1 MATDFAQRL
10 ATLRKERGLSQKEV
24 AISLGVSQ
32 ALLSHYE
39 KGVRECG
46 LDFVVRCADYFGV
59 TTDYLLGKHPTRF
72 GLQPDG
78 DDPNADEDKRLT
90 MQSVLMC
97 GNYIAEKFSVF
108 DENFGD
114 KLMWAYAVNLYRLFI
129 GGLNSGRLSPCLHE
143 HGFRADDKLFQELV
157 KCVHNSLFLSSTART
172 ATGSGRSADLPPFMI
187 KMFKSVEEYITKTG
201 MSCFAENAEK

>member
-1 MATDFAQRL
+1 MATAFAQRL
-10 ATLRKERGLSQKEV
+10 ATLRKERNLSQKEV

-72 GLQPDG
+72 GLQPDC
-78 DDPNADEDKRLT
+78 DDTNAAEEERLT

-97 GNYIAEKFSVF
+97 GNYIAEKFSIF

-114 KLMWAYAVNLYRLFI
+114 KLLWAYAINMYRLFV
-129 GGLNSGRLSPCLHE
+129 GGMNSGRLSPCLLE

-157 KCVHNSLFLSSTART
+157 KCVHNSLFLSGSPRT
-172 ATGSGRSADLPPFMI
+172 SAGNNASADLPPFMI
-187 KMFKSVEEYITKTG
+187 KMFKSVEEYISKTG
-201 MSCFAENAEK
+201 VSYFGDSSDK